1 MTKIHPMS
9 VVDPSAEL
17 AEDVEIGPFC
27 VVGPKVKIGSGTV
40 LISHVSVT
48 GRTTIGER
56 NQIYPGA
63 ASDARLRIRS
73 MPARIPRLRSAT
85 RT

>member
-48 GRTTIGER
+48 GRTTIGEPDLSGCLHR
-56 NQIYPGA
+56 MH
-63 ASDARLRIRS
+63 ASG
-73 MPARIPRLRSAT
+73 
-85 RT
+85 

>member
-40 LISHVSVT
+40 LISHVS
-48 GRTTIGER
+48 
-56 NQIYPGA
+56 GA
-63 ASDARLRIRS
+63 DHYR
-73 MPARIPRLRSAT
+73 
-85 RT
+85 